1 MYVYIGLRKSPQ
13 LVNEFNGLKGCVQ
26 WVHITLK
33 HRCIPPNVI
42 LHIRLVIPSFLAYRV
57 KIRSLYE

>member
-57 KIRSLYE
+57 